1 MSSNLLKIHLHGEE
15 GRQKK
20 CPASCAGLLFLSV
33 RRAAVV
39 QLGLEWLTL
48 PCSVQQLRTALAED
62 VISSPSNSAMVMY
75 GDSFRGP
82 KVLAVGVIILE

>member
-1 MSSNLLKIHLHGEE
+1 MLLILRVSALLRESAALSSKMSSNLLKIHLHGEE

-39 QLGLEWLTL
+39 QLGLE
-48 PCSVQQLRTALAED
+48 
-62 VISSPSNSAMVMY
+62 
-75 GDSFRGP
+75 
-82 KVLAVGVIILE
+82 